1 MPEKRGRK
9 RKPARE
15 RSRGAGTGAAARQ
28 DDITP
33 PERARP
39 SVAPNTA
46 RAALRWRYAGLVLA
60 VVTAMVSILT
70 IADVFTG
77 DYNAVNLVFRVGTGT
92 GLGLLAIAIVAMVLI
107 PDRLRTWLFRE

>member
-15 RSRGAGTGAAARQ
+15 RSRGGGTGAAARQ
-28 DDITP
+28 DYITP
-33 PERARP
+33 SERARP
-39 SVAPNTA
+39 SAEPYTA

-60 VVTAMVSILT
+60 LVTLMVSILT

-77 DYNAVNLVFRVGTGT
+77 DYNTVNLAFRAGTGI
-92 GLGLLAIAIVAMVLI
+92 GLGLLAIAIAAMVLI
-107 PDRLRTWLFRE
+107 PDRLRMWLVRE